1 MGLMKHPGK
10 GCDGHCCL
18 NIEHLSVHSGTTE
31 ILRDVNLHIHCGE
44 IVALIGPNGAGKS
57 TLIKSILG
65 EREHEGKITFQ
76 PAGARSRKFRIGY
89 VPQSPSFEAGDPVSV
104 LDLFSMCTAKAPV
117 AFRVGKRQR
126 ETVLSCL
133 RNVHGEGLID
143 KKIGNLSGGELQ
155 RVLLALALEP
165 VPDILILDEPLSGVD
180 VEGMH
185 VLLAMLDEIRRK
197 FDLSILMVTH
207 DFSVLDQFVDRVVLL
222 KETILSDGAP
232 EAVLSS
238 KAFRKAFHMAG
249 EEASE

>member
-1 MGLMKHPGK
+1 MSVIKHEGK
-10 GCDGHCCL
+10 GCGGHCCL
-18 NIEHLSVHSGTTE
+18 KIEHLGVTIDGDE

-65 EREHEGKITFQ
+65 QREHVGKITFQ
-76 PAGARSRKFRIGY
+76 PAGGRSRKFRIGY
-89 VPQSPSFEAGDPVSV
+89 VPQSPSFAPGDPVTV
-104 LDLFSMCTAKAPV
+104 LDLFRMC
-117 AFRVGKRQR
+117 VGKSPAFLPVGRRQR

-133 RNVHGEGLID
+133 KNVHGEGLID
-143 KKIGNLSGGELQ
+143 KKIGALSGGELQ

-185 VLLAMLDEIRRK
+185 MLLAMLDEIRTK

-207 DFSVLDQFVDRVVLL
+207 DFSTLNHFVDKVVLL
-222 KETILSDGAP
+222 KETVLTEGTPD
-232 EAVLSS
+232 AVLSS
-238 KAFRKAFHMAG
+238 PEFRLAFHMVGGDA
-249 EEASE
+249 